1 MIGIRRREE
10 IDLREICVKKRKKK
24 TGLDPISIVVKDKIL
39 QSSVDMHINILSNH
53 NMWSSNENRFF
64 LFPVNKYKWLKVIS
78 SS

>member
-39 QSSVDMHINILSNH
+39 QPSVDMHITILSNH

-64 LFPVNKYKWLKVIS
+64 LFPVNK
-78 SS
+78 

>member
-39 QSSVDMHINILSNH
+39 QPSVDMHITILSNH